1 MKRLGPLRR
10 KAAAV
15 LVAGGLLTLPTA
27 GAAHGGVSMDDD
39 MCKLR
44 LGPYYMH
51 FTGYQVRAGSPNSE
65 FCEDIPET
73 GKTIIVMDA
82 IDQALRHMPVAIRI
96 MTSVDGAEDRTVV
109 ELPPKIYPSGSIS
122 LEYAFERPGQFVG
135 LVVAGDQG
143 EYTSRFPFS
152 VGIPKRPYGFYGLIA
167 MVVMMAVGLFR
178 YSGPRRAK
186 SALQ

>member
-1 MKRLGPLRR
+1 MSYMKRLGPLRR

-39 MCKLR
+39 ICKLR

-65 FCEDIPET
+65 FCEDIPEI

-96 MTSVDGAEDRTVV
+96 MTSVDGAEDR
-109 ELPPKIYPSGSIS
+109 
-122 LEYAFERPGQFVG
+122 R
-135 LVVAGDQG
+135 
-143 EYTSRFPFS
+143 
-152 VGIPKRPYGFYGLIA
+152 
-167 MVVMMAVGLFR
+167 
-178 YSGPRRAK
+178 RRADR
-186 SALQ
+186 